1 MLQLKRV
8 YATAAEDDGYRILV
22 DRIWPRGE
30 AKEKA
35 KIDLWLKEIGPSK
48 ELRQSFHHEEI
59 TFSQFKTAYLK
70 ELETGATAAAFQEL
84 QQIVSEQAT
93 VTLLFASKNQTE
105 NQAVILKEVLEK

>member
-8 YATAAEDDGYRILV
+8 YAAPSENDGYRILV

-48 ELRQSFHHEEI
+48 ELRQSFHHEEM

-70 ELETGATAAAFQEL
+70 ELATGATAAAFQEL
-84 QQIVSEQAT
+84 QQIVAEQAT

-105 NQAVILKEVLEK
+105 NQAVILKELLEK